1 MTFDITQEG
10 ITIGSLVIRFYSLMI
25 LSGIG
30 VGVVIAEREAKR
42 YGDEPEHVVNLA
54 VVGALFAIIGA
65 RLYHVF
71 DRNEWPY
78 YSANPGEIIKVWNG
92 GIGIFGGLAGAI
104 LGLALYVWWVN
115 RSRTGRRGKPKLRVL
130 RWLDIGAPA
139 FLVGQAVGRWG
150 NFFNQELYG
159 PPTDL
164 PWGIPIDLA
173 HRPLEHA
180 AATHFH
186 PLFLYESILSFIG
199 VAVLLYLG
207 RRFAARIIPG
217 DILLLYFIWYS
228 AERFGLEFLRSGN
241 WMVGS
246 VPTAQVVG
254 TILTALSVALLIWR
268 HKRGHSGA
276 LSGGDD
282 GANAGDGEQRSSRG
296 AERRRRRRAESQND
310 G

>member
-30 VGVVIAEREAKR
+30 VGIVIAQKEANR
-42 YGDEPEHVVNLA
+42 YGDEPDHVVNLA
-54 VVGALFAIIGA
+54 VVGALFAIVGA

-104 LGLALYVWWVN
+104 LGLVLYIWWVN
-115 RSRTGRRGKPKLRVL
+115 RSRTGRRGLPKLRVL

-139 FLVGQAVGRWG
+139 FLVGQAIGRWG
-150 NFFNQELYG
+150 NFFNQELFG

-164 PWGIPIDLA
+164 PWGIPIDEA
-173 HRPLEHA
+173 HRPLAYLNE
-180 AATHFH
+180 THFH
-186 PLFLYESILSFIG
+186 PLFLYESILSALG
-199 VAVLLYLG
+199 VVVLLYLG
-207 RRFAARIIPG
+207 RRFATRMIVG
-217 DILLLYFIWYS
+217 DMLLLYLIWYG
-228 AERFGLEFLRSGN
+228 AERFGLEFLRDGN
-241 WMVGS
+241 WLVGAI
-246 VPTAQVVG
+246 PTAQIVG
-254 TILTALSVALLIWR
+254 AVFVLGSIALLVWR
-268 HKRGHSGA
+268 HQRPHKPEQVQ
-276 LSGGDD
+276 GGDD
-282 GANAGDGEQRSSRG
+282 EPHSASRG
-296 AERRRRRRAESQND
+296 AERRRRRRSESQND